1 MNNLQVELGI
11 NIAGVQPPLPVVIT
25 WALSAIGGFL
35 ATAAVF
41 RGSVGAGA
49 SVL

>member
-11 NIAGVQPPLPVVIT
+11 NIAGVQPPLPVVI
-25 WALSAIGGFL
+25 AGAFSAIGRFL
-35 ATAAVF
+35 AAAAFF
-41 RGSVGAGA
+41 RGFIGAGS